1 MKKKLTITNKEKM
14 LLLLFGGAIAV
25 FLIYQFAYK
34 PLMEMKKQQTKVN
47 QTLETQINEMK
58 EIQEKESIY
67 VNNTADMN
75 AEIEA
80 IFNAIPAQVRRDDQI
95 MFARNMETFYGIKVS
110 GLSINSGNEVYL
122 LNANGDNPTDD
133 GKVLCQTVLTINC
146 EATYNT
152 LKDLIRGLKQDGKK
166 MSIQQMNFEPNQE
179 SGELTGSIII
189 NMYYL
194 VGGDKPYEPEYIPEL
209 SIGTPN
215 IFGSDVVTESTMRS
229 TEN

>member
-14 LLLLFGGAIAV
+14 LLYLFVGAVVV
-25 FLIYQFAYK
+25 FLVYQFAYK
-34 PLMEMKKQQTKVN
+34 PLIEMRKQQSNVN
-47 QTLETQINEMK
+47 RSLETQIKEMK
-58 EIQEKESIY
+58 DIQEKESIY

-75 AEIEA
+75 GEIEA
-80 IFNAIPAQVRRDDQI
+80 IFNAIPAEVRRDDQI
-95 MFARNMETFYGIKVS
+95 MFARNMENFYGIKVS

-122 LNANGDNPTDD
+122 LNANGDNPTDN

-179 SGELTGSIII
+179 TGELTGSLVI

-194 VGGDKPYEPEYIPEL
+194 VGGDRPYEPELIPEL

-215 IFGSDVVTESTMRS
+215 IFGSDVITESTERN